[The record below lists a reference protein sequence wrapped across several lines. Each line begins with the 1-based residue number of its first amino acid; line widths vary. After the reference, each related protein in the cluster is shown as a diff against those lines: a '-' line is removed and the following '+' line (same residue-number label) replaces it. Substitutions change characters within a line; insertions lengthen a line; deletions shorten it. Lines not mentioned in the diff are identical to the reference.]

1 VFHWR
6 CQFGVFGGYERP
18 NVLSWASTSEVPA
31 DFAETAVTIGK
42 FDGVH
47 LGHQA
52 LLSRV
57 VDLAEENLFAAVAL
71 TFDRHPDALLNPT
84 ECKLPLIGP
93 AQKAVLLR
101 EAGIDATL
109 TLTFD
114 EALAAMSPQS
124 FVQQIL
130 VDSLKAKIVVVG
142 EGFRFGNKGS
152 GTVETLRELGSALGF
167 RVFVIPQVNIGGE
180 PVSTTRVRELLD
192 HGKVVAAAAL
202 LGRNH
207 ITTGVIEHGLKIG
220 RTIGFPTANMSRDC
234 EGFLPLD
241 GVYAGWLYADD
252 EKYPAAHSVGIN
264 ETFQAVP
271 RLVESFVLDRYDLD
285 LYGKT
290 VTLEY
295 VEFIRPAAKFDGVE
309 SLVAEINRDIEKIR
323 VALEIGEN

>member
-1 VFHWR
+1 M
-6 CQFGVFGGYERP
+6 
-18 NVLSWASTSEVPA
+18 LSWADTSEVPA
-31 DFAETAVTIGK
+31 DFADTAVTIGK

-52 LLSRV
+52 LLNRV
-57 VDLAEENLFAAVAL
+57 VDLAEENLMASVVL

-84 ECKLPLIGP
+84 GCKLPLIGP
-93 AQKAVLLR
+93 AQKKILLE

-114 EALAAMSPQS
+114 EALAAMTPVE
-124 FVQQIL
+124 FVEQIL
-130 VDSLKAKIVVVG
+130 VDVLKAKIVVVG
-142 EGFRFGNKGS
+142 EEFRFGSKGA
-152 GTVETLRELGSALGF
+152 GTIETLRELGSRFGF
-167 RVFVIPQVNIGGE
+167 RVFVIPKVNIGGE
-180 PVSTTRVRELLD
+180 PVSTTRIRALLD
-192 HGKVVAAAAL
+192 QGKVVAASAL

-207 ITTGVIEHGLKIG
+207 MTTGIIEHGLKIG

-241 GVYAGWLYADD
+241 GVYAGWLYVDD
-252 EKYPAAHSVGIN
+252 QKLPAAHSVGIN

-271 RLVESFVLDRYDLD
+271 RLVESFVLDRFDLD

-323 VALEIGEN
+323 AVLELGEK

>member
-1 VFHWR
+1 M
-6 CQFGVFGGYERP
+6 
-18 NVLSWASTSEVPA
+18 LSWSKLSDVPE
-31 DFAETAVTIGK
+31 DFASTAVTIGK

-71 TFDRHPDALLNPT
+71 TFDRHPDALLNPA

-93 AQKAVLLR
+93 AQKTILLA
-101 EAGIDATL
+101 EQGVDATL
-109 TLTFD
+109 TLAFD
-114 EALAAMSPQS
+114 EALAAMSPAQ
-124 FVQQIL
+124 FVQEIL
-130 VDSLKAKIVVVG
+130 VNALKAKIVVVG

-152 GTVETLRELGSALGF
+152 GTVETLRELGSSLGF
-167 RVFVIPQVNIGGE
+167 RVFVIPQVTIGGE
-180 PVSTTRVRELLD
+180 AVSTTRIRELLD
-192 HGKVVAAAAL
+192 QGKVMAAATL

-207 ITTGVIEHGLKIG
+207 INTGIIEHGLKIG

-241 GVYAGWLYADD
+241 GVYAGWLYTDD
-252 EKYPAAHSVGIN
+252 QKYPAAHSVGIN

-271 RLVESFVLDRYDLD
+271 RLVESFVLDRNDLD

-295 VEFIRPAAKFDGVE
+295 VEFIRAAAKFDGVE
-309 SLVAEINRDIEKIR
+309 ALVEEINRDIEKIR
-323 VALEIGEN
+323 VVLELGEK